1 MSEPTGPAFLRA
13 FIVVFFPELAAE
25 EGFDKIEASD
35 EDLVQSGVEEIIEIL
50 SLAIADDDEVRQQF
64 AHERL
69 FQISIHEA
77 GKKVEAEHVWLSR
90 VKIPLCVT
98 L

>member
-1 MSEPTGPAFLRA
+1 M
-13 FIVVFFPELAAE
+13 VFFPELATE

-35 EDLVQSGVEEIIEIL
+35 EDLVQSGAEEIIEIL

-77 GKKVEAEHVWLSR
+77 AKKVEAEHVWLSR